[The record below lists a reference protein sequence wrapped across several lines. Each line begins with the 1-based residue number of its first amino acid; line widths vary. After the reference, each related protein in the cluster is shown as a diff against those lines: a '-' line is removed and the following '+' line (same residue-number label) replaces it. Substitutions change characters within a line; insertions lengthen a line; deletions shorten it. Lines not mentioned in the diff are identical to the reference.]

1 MRKSWIGFGAV
12 AGTAAVVAAAPY
24 FIDWNWFK
32 PQLVSAVESATG
44 YDVKVSG
51 DIGFSL
57 LPSPRLS
64 AEGVT
69 VTGFGPSREPLVKA
83 EKLSAAVAFLP
94 LLSKRAEVK
103 YIALETPTVRLITYA
118 DGTTNWS
125 DPAKAETES
134 SGGELSIEDFRIEK
148 GTFIMQSPEGEPTR
162 VDDIDMNVAIASAAG
177 PYTVEGSL
185 RYGAMPVTLKADYE
199 QGGVKLDATLA
210 DAGNVAFV
218 GRIGG
223 AEGDAG
229 TPVSGRLTVSGD
241 KLGDLLAAFSGED
254 ASKAL
259 AYAKPLEIKASIEG
273 TTDRFRLADVSGTV
287 AGSKFGGAFDIERG
301 ARTAI
306 SGRLI
311 VDAVNVADWM
321 SDEKKDSGEPFTLPE
336 TIDAD
341 VIVRVNDARYNA
353 MQLGAVNAPVKLANQ
368 VVTLGDTRLALAGGG
383 SAVVRGLL
391 DAADGEPR
399 FRGRFGTSLPRPAQT
414 LAAFGT
420 DGYAS
425 LPPAT
430 LGGTVEYRDD
440 AITLGD
446 LRGTLDGKAVGGKL
460 HYPLEEELPIDVTL
474 GIQSVNWDRVVSKP
488 SNATPGPATSRDP
501 FARTVNFDAR
511 LGELLM
517 GGSRYGGI
525 TAKGSYAA
533 DKVTLAQAVVK
544 EAMGFGVTARG
555 TVDKLS
561 GDRTADL
568 ALGLAGEGVKG
579 AITVKGPM
587 SKLDVGGAVTYA
599 GAEVGLNG
607 WVRTDP
613 DVAYQLAASA
623 KAPEAGVVLA
633 RLQDEP
639 RATKLGPL
647 DLGMQIA
654 GEGDVAKITGL
665 AGKIGDMTL
674 SGEASVNTAGSVPV
688 VNAVLKAG
696 VVPVLALMG
705 DDGTGAAEAATGKG
719 SRWSSEPLS
728 FDWIRNFDGRIAL
741 TADRAL
747 YDAYVLEKPELALVN
762 RGDTLSVEGMKGG
775 LYGGVLTVA
784 GTLKAGEPQTM
795 ALKVALN
802 DVPVEP
808 FLKAAMASAPA
819 TGTVDM
825 TANVTA
831 RGGSQKA
838 LMSSLAG
845 PVRIAATNGVIRKVN
860 LKALDEEMDDLRSL
874 DSFVR
879 FAGTALKGGETPYRT
894 LAIDAT
900 GKGGRFNIDK
910 VTSDMDGGSV
920 TAKGYVDMGAWYADS
935 VATIRLGSHKDAPA
949 IPATIKGPL
958 PVPEVNYSLGPLQTW
973 FGKRIALVGIKAAV
987 GGDKLDLGS
996 LIGGKKEQ
1004 APALAEGETPAEAA
1018 PQKSV
1023 EEELGTAL
1031 GKGIGKLFGKKKPA
1045 DE

>member
-1 MRKSWIGFGAV
+1 MRKTWIGFGAV
-12 AGTAAVVAAAPY
+12 AGTAAVVAAVPY

-32 PQLVSAVESATG
+32 PQLVTAVEDATG
-44 YDVKVSG
+44 YDVEVAG
-51 DIGFSL
+51 NIGFSL

-103 YIALETPTVRLITYA
+103 YIALETPVVRIINYA
-118 DGTTNWS
+118 DGTNNWS
-125 DPAKAETES
+125 DPAKVDTGS

-199 QGGVKLDATLA
+199 QGGLKLDATLA
-210 DAGNVAFV
+210 EAGTIAFA
-218 GRIGG
+218 GRIGE
-223 AEGDAG
+223 AEGDAA
-229 TPVSGRLTVSGD
+229 TPVSGRLTLSGE

-259 AYAKPLEIKASIEG
+259 AYAKPFAFKAAIEG
-273 TTDRFRLADVSGTV
+273 TTERLRFADVSGNV
-287 AGSKFGGAFDIERG
+287 AGSNFGGAFDVERG
-301 ARTAI
+301 DRTSI
-306 SGRLI
+306 SGRVV
-311 VDAVNVADWM
+311 VDALNAAEWM
-321 SDEKKDSGEPFTLPE
+321 SAEKKDEDKEPFEFPE

-341 VIVRVNDARYNA
+341 VLVRVNDARYDT
-353 MQLGAVNAPVKLANQ
+353 MQLGAVNAPVKLANR
-368 VVTLGDTRLALAGGG
+368 VVTLGDTRLELAGGG
-383 SAVVRGLL
+383 SALVRGIL

-420 DGYAS
+420 DGYTS

-430 LGGTVEYRDD
+430 LGGTIEYRDD
-440 AITLGD
+440 AVTLGD
-446 LRGTLDGKAVGGKL
+446 LRGTLDGKAVGGKV
-460 HYPLEEELPIDVTL
+460 HYPLEETLPIDVTL
-474 GIQSVNWDRVVSKP
+474 GLQGLNWDRVVSKP
-488 SNATPGPATSRDP
+488 STAAKSGDG
-501 FARTVNFDAR
+501 FARTVNFDVR

-525 TAKGSYAA
+525 TAKGNYAA
-533 DKVTLAQAVVK
+533 DKVTLAQAVVQ
-544 EAMGFGVTARG
+544 EAMGFGVTAKG
-555 TVDKLS
+555 SIDKLS
-561 GDRTADL
+561 TDRQADL

-579 AITVKGPM
+579 AINVKGPM

-599 GAEVGLNG
+599 GAEIGLNG

-639 RATKLGPL
+639 RGAKLGPL

-654 GEGDVAKITGL
+654 GAGDVAKITGL
-665 AGKIGDMTL
+665 AGKIGGMTL
-674 SGEASVNTAGSVPV
+674 SGEASINTGGSVPV
-688 VNAVLKAG
+688 VNAVLNAG

-705 DDGTGAAEAATGKG
+705 DDGTGAAEAASGKG
-719 SRWSSEPLS
+719 ARWSSEPLS

-741 TADRAL
+741 TAERAN
-747 YDAYVLEKPELALVN
+747 YDAYVLEKPSLALTN
-762 RGDTLSVEGMKGG
+762 KGG
-775 LYGGVLTVA
+775 VMTIEGLKGQLYGGTFTASGALA
-784 GTLKAGEPQTM
+784 SGDAQGI
-795 ALKVALN
+795 ALKVALSG
-802 DVPVEP
+802 VPVEP

-819 TGTVDM
+819 TGTFDM

-831 RGGSQKA
+831 RGRSQKA

-845 PVRIAATNGVIRKVN
+845 PVRLAATNGVIRKVN
-860 LKALDEEMDDLRSL
+860 LKALDEELDDLRSL

-879 FAGTALKGGETPYRT
+879 FAGTALKGGETQYRT

-900 GKGGRFNIDK
+900 GKGGRFNIDT

-920 TAKGYVDMGAWYADS
+920 TAKGYVDIGAWYADS
-935 VATIRLGSHKDAPA
+935 VATFRLGSHKDAPA

-958 PVPEVNYSLGPLQTW
+958 PVPEVKYSLGPLQTW
-973 FGKRIALVGIKAAV
+973 FGKRIALVGINAAV

-996 LIGGKKEQ
+996 LIGGKKTQ
-1004 APALAEGETPAEAA
+1004 TPAVAEGEAPAEAA

-1031 GKGIGKLFGKKKPA
+1031 GKGLGKLFGKKKPA
-1045 DE
+1045 EEPQE

>member
-1 MRKSWIGFGAV
+1 MRKTWIGFGAV
-12 AGTAAVVAAAPY
+12 AGTAAVIAVVPY

-32 PQLVSAVESATG
+32 PQLVSAVEEATG
-44 YDVKVSG
+44 YDVDVAG

-64 AEGVT
+64 AENLT
-69 VTGFGPSREPLVKA
+69 VTGFGESREPLVKA
-83 EKLSAAVAFLP
+83 QKLSAAVAFLP

-125 DPAKAETES
+125 DPAKAETDS
-134 SGGELSIEDFRIEK
+134 SGGELSIEDFRVEN
-148 GTFIMQSPEGEPTR
+148 GTFIMQGAEGEPTR
-162 VDDIDMNVAIASAAG
+162 IDDIDMNVSIASAEG
-177 PYTVEGSL
+177 PYKAEGSL
-185 RYGAMPVTLKADYE
+185 LYGKLPVTLTAEYE
-199 QGGVKLDATLA
+199 KGGVRLDAAVKNAGTLA
-210 DAGNVAFV
+210 FAGRLGEAEE
-218 GRIGG
+218 G
-223 AEGDAG
+223 AA
-229 TPVSGRLTVSGD
+229 TPVSGKLSVSGEE
-241 KLGDLLAAFSGED
+241 LGVLMAAFTDGE
-254 ASKAL
+254 ASKAI
-259 AYAKPLEIKASIEG
+259 AYQKPVQVKATIDG
-273 TTDRFRLADVSGTV
+273 TTEHLRIADVDGTV
-287 AGSKFGGAFDIERG
+287 GGSKLGGAFDIDRGER
-301 ARTAI
+301 TVI
-306 SGRLI
+306 SGR
-311 VDAVNVADWM
+311 VVMDAINATDWM
-321 SDEKKDSGEPFTLPE
+321 SADKKDDKEPFELPE

-341 VIVRVNDARYNA
+341 VLVRVNDARYGD
-353 MQLGAVNAPVKLANQ
+353 MRLGAVNAPVKLANR

-399 FRGRFGTSLPRPAQT
+399 FRGRFGASLPRPAQT

-420 DGYAS
+420 DGYTS

-430 LGGTVEYRDD
+430 LGGTIEYLGD
-440 AITLGD
+440 AVTLGD
-446 LRGTLDGKAVGGKL
+446 LRGTLDGKTVGGKV
-460 HYPLEEELPIDVTL
+460 HYPLEEGLPIDVSL
-474 GIQSVNWDRVVSKP
+474 GLQGLNWDRVVSKA
-488 SNATPGPATSRDP
+488 STGKSGDA
-501 FARTVNFDAR
+501 FARTVNFDVR

-517 GGSRYGGI
+517 GGSHYGGI

-533 DKVTLAQAVVK
+533 DKVTLAQAVVE
-544 EAMGFGVTARG
+544 EALGFGITAKG
-555 TVDKLS
+555 SIDKLS
-561 GDRTADL
+561 ADRRADL

-599 GAEVGLNG
+599 GAEIGLNG
-607 WVRTDP
+607 WVRTEP

-639 RATKLGPL
+639 RAAKLGPL

-654 GEGDVAKITGL
+654 GAGDVAKITGI
-665 AGKIGDMTL
+665 AGKIGGMTL
-674 SGEASVNTAGSVPV
+674 SGDASVNTGGAVPV

-705 DDGTGAAEAATGKG
+705 DDGTGAAEAASGKG
-719 SRWSSEPLS
+719 ARWSSEPLS

-741 TADRAL
+741 TAERAL
-747 YDAYVLEKPELALVN
+747 YGDYVLDKPSLALVSK
-762 RGDTLSVEGMKGG
+762 GGTLNIEGLKGG
-775 LYGGVLTVA
+775 LYGGVFTA
-784 GTLKAGEPQTM
+784 SGTLTSGEAQGM
-795 ALKVALN
+795 ALKVALSG
-802 DVPVEP
+802 VPVEP

-819 TGTVDM
+819 TGTFDM

-831 RGGSQKA
+831 RGRSQKA

-845 PVRIAATNGVIRKVN
+845 PVRLAATNGVIRKVN
-860 LKALDEEMDDLRSL
+860 LKALDEELGDLRSI
-874 DSFVR
+874 DSFAR
-879 FAGTALKGGETPYRT
+879 FAGTALKGGETQYRT

-935 VATIRLGSHKDAPA
+935 VATFRLGSHADAPA

-987 GGDKLDLGS
+987 GGEKLDLGG
-996 LIGGKKEQ
+996 LIGGKTQDK
-1004 APALAEGETPAEAA
+1004 AAVAEGETPAAA
-1018 PQKSV
+1018 QPQKSV
-1023 EEELGTAL
+1023 EQELGTAL
-1031 GKGIGKLFGKKKPA
+1031 GKGLGKLLGKKKPA
-1045 DE
+1045 EQEQ